1 MTERKKIMSNFVAC
15 GVVILIILV
24 TIVGLGRTVQ
34 ATSITLTIVASEGDT
49 IGGKTLTGFSGNPS
63 INNNGDVSFIGVF
76 SSGRG
81 IFTQNSLL
89 AAIGDSID
97 GKTLTDITPGS

>member
-24 TIVGLGRTVQ
+24 TIVGLGRTAQ

-76 SSGRG
+76 SGGRG
-81 IFTQNSLL
+81 NFHPEFPTRCYWRF
-89 AAIGDSID
+89 D
-97 GKTLTDITPGS
+97 